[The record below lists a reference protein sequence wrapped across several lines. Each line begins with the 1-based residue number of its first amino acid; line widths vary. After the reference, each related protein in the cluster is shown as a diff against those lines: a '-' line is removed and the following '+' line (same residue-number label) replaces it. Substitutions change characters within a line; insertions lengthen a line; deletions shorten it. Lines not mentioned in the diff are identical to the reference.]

1 MISKLHMAIQ
11 PIPHCLCRGEEEWP
25 GLEGRDLIQ
34 LDKAPTIITL
44 PILLLPGNQADLQVW
59 ERRMVGHVVV
69 GLLQDKQGLIFLPSG
84 TWPNSATPPP
94 SRCRSCPAL
103 PKGHVC
109 FVNLRSLEKAF

>member
-1 MISKLHMAIQ
+1 MDPSQLICIAIL
-11 PIPHCLCRGEEEWP
+11 PHCLCRGEEEWP

-69 GLLQDKQGLIFLPSG
+69 GLLQDKQGLIFLLSG
-84 TWPNSATPPP
+84 TWPSSAAAPPP

-103 PKGHVC
+103 PKGHVAS
-109 FVNLRSLEKAF
+109 VLSI